1 MTVTRTLLTV
11 WVASTIASGWG
22 TDGHRIAGIIAGNH
36 VSKYTE
42 GYLYD
47 LGLLGGSDL
56 PRSLAFHSIWADLV
70 QSDASYSWAS
80 SLHFVFTADGV
91 CSPYS
96 EVRDCDDGR
105 CIVTAIANYTL
116 RASDV
121 TLSTEQR
128 KEAVM
133 FLIHFMADIHQPLHV
148 GFRRDV
154 GGTKLKLT
162 SPSTTLH
169 NVWDVNLLEH
179 YITTAASKNKHRQW
193 NYYAVAQDLV
203 AKIAEAGAVGT
214 LVSEKDAKSFDKMQ
228 AVAARVAS
236 ETASKVTCPFGYQHE
251 KGLGWIRPY
260 DSLSKEWFTSRI
272 PVMMNQL
279 TKAGLRLAQLLDVIT
294 DNYRAAK
301 AWNNQIIF
309 KPEIIKPMIT
319 ETKKIVTKADKLKQ
333 SRFYISSSDESGS
346 SDDSGNS
353 SDEENTILTKDQ
365 RSETTGGHN
374 KSMKDDALTVKEFD
388 ELKNKLSKI
397 IV

>member
-1 MTVTRTLLTV
+1 MTVNRMILTIWLVSTLAV
-11 WVASTIASGWG
+11 SWG
-22 TDGHRIAGIIAGNH
+22 TDGHRITGIIAGNY
-36 VSKYTE
+36 VDKVTE
-42 GYLYD
+42 GYMYE

-56 PRSLAFHSIWADLV
+56 PRSLAYHSIWADLV
-70 QSDASYSWAS
+70 QSDRSYAWAS
-80 SLHFVFTADGV
+80 SLHFVFTEDGV

-96 EVRDCDDGR
+96 NVRDCDDGR

-121 TLSTEQR
+121 TLSTAER
-128 KEAVM
+128 AEAVR

-148 GFRRDV
+148 GFRRDT

-179 YITTAASKNKHRQW
+179 YISTMASKNKHRQW

-203 AKIAEAGAVGT
+203 AKIDEAGAVGT
-214 LVSEKDAKSFDKMQ
+214 LVSENDAKSFDKMQ

-279 TKAGLRLAQLLDVIT
+279 TKAGLRLAQLLDVIAE
-294 DNYRAAK
+294 NYRVAK
-301 AWNNQIIF
+301 SMNQLIL
-309 KPEIIKPMIT
+309 KSEIIHPMIT
-319 ETKKIVTKADKLKQ
+319 ETKKILTKADKLKQ

-353 SDEENTILTKDQ
+353 SDEENANLTKDQ

-374 KSMKDDALTVKEFD
+374 KSMKDDDLTEKEFD
-388 ELKNKLSKI
+388 ELMNKLKI